1 MAKKSD
7 IKAPASSMRRGG
19 AGKIFVWIILV
30 LLILGLAGFGA
41 NGIGGSISSVGSVG
55 KTEIAV
61 TDYQRALQQE
71 LSFETRRRGQAV
83 TMQQARLEG
92 LDRRVLERLAGGA
105 ALEEEARIV
114 GLSVGN
120 DEVAAQ
126 LRGVPAFQGTDGQ
139 FNRENYEF
147 ALRQNGTR
155 ASEFEDQL
163 RVTAARD
170 LLQQAVTGGLT
181 VPETYAQTVYGFLQE
196 RRSFRW
202 ALVNDTMLEGEAP
215 EPTEAELAS
224 FHEARPELFRTPEL
238 RKLTYAWLTPDMLLD
253 TIEVDEDELQRLYD
267 ERAEQYIRPARRL
280 IERLGFAD
288 MEAAAQAKAQIEA
301 SETSFDALIEER
313 GLTLQDVDQGEVS
326 RDDLDADVADAVFAL
341 TEPGISEPVQTSLG
355 PVLYRINAVLQATE
369 VTFQD
374 ARDDLLA
381 EFTSDRARR
390 VIEDEIIAV
399 DDLLVGGAT
408 LEELADE
415 TPMDV
420 GNLDFTAETA
430 DGIARYQEFREEA
443 ARLTVGDFPEV
454 RELSDGGIF
463 AVRLEEIVPPALPP
477 LADIRDAVTEAW
489 QTDQRAQRLAD
500 LGAELAAQI
509 ENGTRMAS
517 LDLAARAERDMSR
530 TDFIEDAP
538 LGMMA
543 EVFDL
548 DAPQAVAF
556 VQSPDGVS
564 AVVQLLDI
572 SPPDLSTDQARA
584 VTAQLN
590 GVASEGLAADVFE
603 VFGRAV
609 QARHGLSLDQTAV
622 NAVLTQFGG
631 GGQHGGS

>member
-7 IKAPASSMRRGG
+7 IKAPASSMRRGST
-19 AGKIFVWIILV
+19 GKVFVWIILV

-71 LSFETRRRGQAV
+71 LSFETRRRGQPV

-92 LDRRVLERLAGGA
+92 IDRRVLERLAGGA
-105 ALEEEARIV
+105 ALAEEARVV

-120 DEVAAQ
+120 DEVASQ

-181 VPETYAQTVYGFLQE
+181 VPETYAETVYGFLQE

-202 ALVNDTMLEGEAP
+202 AIVDESLLEGDAA
-215 EPTEAELAS
+215 EPTDADLAS
-224 FHEARPELFRTPEL
+224 FHESRPELFRTPEI

-253 TIEVDEDELQRLYD
+253 TIEVEDSELQGLYD
-267 ERAEQYIRPARRL
+267 ARADQYIRPARRL
-280 IERLGFAD
+280 IERLGFSD
-288 MEAAAQAKAQIEA
+288 MEAARAAKAQIDA
-301 SETSFDALIEER
+301 GETTFDALIEER

-326 RDDLDADVADAVFAL
+326 RADLDSDVADAVFVL
-341 TEPGISEPVQTSLG
+341 TEPGVSEPVTTSLG
-355 PVLYRINAVLQATE
+355 PVLYRVNAILQATE
-369 VTFQD
+369 VTFED
-374 ARDDLLA
+374 ARDDLVA
-381 EFTSDRARR
+381 EFTADRARR
-390 VIEDEIIAV
+390 IIEDEIIAV

-408 LEELADE
+408 LEELANE
-415 TPMDV
+415 TPMEV
-420 GNLDFTAETA
+420 GALDFKADTAE
-430 DGIARYQEFREEA
+430 GIAQYEEFRSEA
-443 ARLTVGDFPEV
+443 SRLTVGDFPEV
-454 RELSDGGIF
+454 QELSDGGIF
-463 AVRLEEIVPPALPP
+463 AVRLDEIVAPALPP
-477 LADIRDAVTEAW
+477 LADIRDAVLEAW
-489 QTDQRAQRLAD
+489 RADQQAQRLAE
-500 LGAELAAQI
+500 LGTELVTKI
-509 ENGTRMAS
+509 EGGTRMAS

-538 LGMMA
+538 VGMMA
-543 EVFDL
+543 EIFDL
-548 DAPQAVAF
+548 DAPGITF
-556 VQSPDGVS
+556 VQGPNGVS
-564 AVVQLLDI
+564 AVVELLDI
-572 SPPDLSTDQARA
+572 SAPELDTDQARA
-584 VTAQLN
+584 VTSQLN

-609 QARHGLSLDQTAV
+609 QSRHGLSLDQTAV